1 MTLLVTAAVAIAAPG
16 TAHAAGKAATG
27 ATPTGVAALTPP
39 MVLPGDTAA
48 AGVAAWR
55 STWIVG
61 ATPSGSADAVAA
73 RHGARRIGTGS
84 YSVARGRARELAAA
98 LRAKGLL
105 LYAEPDRLAQPR
117 QTPPPDP
124 LDAQAAWRAAIV
136 DPSLVPPPVTDTSPL
151 LALIDSTADVSHPEF
166 AGGHVSTLGGFPI
179 LSAHGTETA
188 AVAAAPKNDR
198 GILGVWPG
206 MRALN
211 VSLPEKIRCRDSVTG
226 IARAIERGAS
236 VINMS
241 YGATAPCF
249 AEYVELQVATGK
261 GLTLVAAAGN
271 ELAEGNP
278 LLFPASLPHVLTV
291 AAVGSDFKPPFFSSA
306 SAAVDLSA
314 PGVGILTATPP
325 QFDEDGTA
333 DGYEA
338 VTGTSFSAPM
348 VAAAAAWVRAAK
360 PAYRADQVAQA
371 LRGSARDLERKGWD
385 SATGYGLLDVRE
397 ALSLPAP
404 AIDPHEPNDDMAW
417 INGRAT
423 GRVDT
428 PIWRRGSPRR
438 LRALVD
444 RYEDPADVYRVVFP
458 ARARVRVTLRPRFG
472 NPDLAAFTRSAS
484 STADDEQLIGRS
496 RRKGRRSDTLTL
508 RNPSRRARSAYIVV
522 HIAESTR
529 TLDSRYE
536 LRVQR
541 SRR

>member
-1 MTLLVTAAVAIAAPG
+1 M
-16 TAHAAGKAATG
+16 
-27 ATPTGVAALTPP
+27 
-39 MVLPGDTAA
+39 
-48 AGVAAWR
+48 
-55 STWIVG
+55 
-61 ATPSGSADAVAA
+61 
-73 RHGARRIGTGS
+73 
-84 YSVARGRARELAAA
+84 
-98 LRAKGLL
+98 
-105 LYAEPDRLAQPR
+105 
-117 QTPPPDP
+117 
-124 LDAQAAWRAAIV
+124 
-136 DPSLVPPPVTDTSPL
+136 
-151 LALIDSTADVSHPEF
+151 
-166 AGGHVSTLGGFPI
+166 
-179 LSAHGTETA
+179 
-188 AVAAAPKNDR
+188 
-198 GILGVWPG
+198 
-206 MRALN
+206 
-211 VSLPEKIRCRDSVTG
+211 
-226 IARAIERGAS
+226 
-236 VINMS
+236 
-241 YGATAPCF
+241 
-249 AEYVELQVATGK
+249 
-261 GLTLVAAAGN
+261 AAAGN

-348 VAAAAAWVRAAK
+348 VAAAAAWLRAAK

-371 LRGSARDLERKGWD
+371 LRGSARDLGRKGWD

-496 RRKGRRSDTLTL
+496 RRKGRRRDTLTL

-529 TLDSRYE
+529 TRLA
-536 LRVQR
+536 LRAARRAVQALTG
-541 SRR
+541 SQP